1 MIYVLRRVVA
11 VATTHD
17 NPTLEYQIIIRGF
30 RNMNRLFT
38 CSIHD
43 GEHDGGDPCDLT
55 VGGAENVLDFFE
67 EDCDGFRE
75 SV

>member
-30 RNMNRLFT
+30 RNMKRFNCVRKLSFNFFIFLT
-38 CSIHD
+38 SYLPAAYMTASMMEEIH
-43 GEHDGGDPCDLT
+43 
-55 VGGAENVLDFFE
+55 AI
-67 EDCDGFRE
+67 
-75 SV
+75 

>member
-30 RNMNRLFT
+30 RNMNRFNYVRKFSFSFSFVLT
-38 CSIHD
+38 SYLPAAYMTASMMEEIH
-43 GEHDGGDPCDLT
+43 
-55 VGGAENVLDFFE
+55 AI
-67 EDCDGFRE
+67 
-75 SV
+75 